1 MNKILKNLTAD
12 GLQEFFDACS
22 QEKGLT
28 LERIQELAKER
39 GIDISLMSAKNFRD
53 NTWDHYTARLQRA
66 NEVSAQIQSMMDAG
80 VSNNIADASA
90 TMLNQMVFD
99 ILMSGDKGVDIN
111 ALSKVV
117 ARLRIGDHRAKELEM
132 KIADY
137 EREAAERQAK
147 VDALKAKAQ
156 KAKDG
161 GGLTDD
167 ARAIVDELILG
178 L

>member
-1 MNKILKNLTAD
+1 
-12 GLQEFFDACS
+12 
-22 QEKGLT
+22 
-28 LERIQELAKER
+28 
-39 GIDISLMSAKNFRD
+39 
-53 NTWDHYTARLQRA
+53 
-66 NEVSAQIQSMMDAG
+66 MMDAG